1 MSESEIEVDLRRHV
15 QFLHA
20 KSKGWRYGIDRGDLF
35 HDVVVKLERH
45 NHPIPSRGKLFSLV
59 STTALHHL
67 MDLSE
72 KHSFRSAFFSKPM
85 PTRLRPL
92 PGSSMETVVSKV
104 PSPAVQAALDDEV
117 ATIRLVAASD
127 PKLEALFQALE
138 ELTGEGKSVSTNNV
152 ADHLDL
158 PRKQVA
164 RSLQKLRSV
173 AQKISDPRF

>member
-1 MSESEIEVDLRRHV
+1 
-15 QFLHA
+15 
-20 KSKGWRYGIDRGDLF
+20 
-35 HDVVVKLERH
+35 
-45 NHPIPSRGKLFSLV
+45 
-59 STTALHHL
+59 

-173 AQKISDPRF
+173 AQKNI